1 MALPLC
7 RPPAEI
13 TYPVV
18 GVVALVVLEYT
29 NIVIVLRAHLL
40 CTCLSN
46 ETKTITK
53 IMFFF
58 LCSEMQI
65 VLTVV
70 ALHKNKLTR
79 ITYHEVINKHKNY
92 QGPNN
97 VCS

>member
-1 MALPLC
+1 
-7 RPPAEI
+7 
-13 TYPVV
+13 
-18 GVVALVVLEYT
+18 
-29 NIVIVLRAHLL
+29 
-40 CTCLSN
+40 
-46 ETKTITK
+46 
-53 IMFFF
+53 MFFF
-58 LCSEMQI
+58 LCSEMQIVLWLQI

>member
-1 MALPLC
+1 
-7 RPPAEI
+7 
-13 TYPVV
+13 
-18 GVVALVVLEYT
+18 
-29 NIVIVLRAHLL
+29 
-40 CTCLSN
+40 
-46 ETKTITK
+46 
-53 IMFFF
+53 MFFF